1 MGRVKRRRLDLSSWR
16 EVMRRFDAAGMSVQ
30 AFCAGERLSTT
41 SFYRWRER
49 LEHGDHE
56 VAAATRQ
63 GTAPA
68 ARARS
73 AVGFVELGSLL
84 AAGGGG
90 GALELK
96 LDLGGG
102 VLLQLSRR

>member
-1 MGRVKRRRLDLSSWR
+1 MGGVKRRRLDLSSWR
-16 EVMRRFDAAGMSVQ
+16 EVMRRFDAAGTSVQ
-30 AFCAGERLSTT
+30 AFCAGEGLSTT

-49 LEHGDHE
+49 LDTQ

-63 GTAPA
+63 STTPA
-68 ARARS
+68 VRARS
-73 AVGFVELGSLL
+73 AVGFVELGGLL

-90 GALELK
+90 SALELK

-102 VLLQLSRR
+102 VLLQLTRR

>member
-1 MGRVKRRRLDLSSWR
+1 MGGVKRRRLDLSSWR
-16 EVMRRFDAAGMSVQ
+16 EVMRRFDAAGTSVQ
-30 AFCAGERLSTT
+30 AFCAGEGLSAT

-56 VAAATRQ
+56 VVAASRRGAT
-63 GTAPA
+63 PA

-73 AVGFVELGSLL
+73 AVGFVELGGLL
-84 AAGGGG
+84 AGGGS
-90 GALELK
+90 AFELK

-102 VLLQLSRR
+102 VLLQLTRR